1 MKHARPPE
9 PLYPF
14 PYKAEGGCLFMERV
28 EKQEITQRKLCNFL
42 LWITGECTRTDG
54 VETKCFLRL
63 RGVHSDGRPLPEI
76 EIPAAELANF
86 NWLPQWGMDCIL
98 AVGGNVKD
106 HIRCAVQS
114 TANSA
119 NRKEEYAVTGW
130 QHIGDSWEYLLPG
143 NANASVHLTGKLGRY
158 AMSDHCS
165 REDLLVLKELLEC
178 KAVSREVLLP
188 LIAYVFL
195 SPLVEFL
202 RQAGCVSKFVLFLVG
217 KTGCR
222 KSTLAAL
229 MLSFFGQFT
238 STELPL
244 SFRDTANSI
253 GHYIFLLKDVLT
265 CIDDFHPGKSQDEKK
280 LADTAQRIM
289 RSYGDRQGRG
299 RLRADASPMEAKP
312 PQGNAILTG
321 EHPPDIG
328 ESGTARYLAL
338 EMRETDVDLQ
348 QLSYFQRKAAQG
360 IFQNCLYG
368 FIRYL
373 KEFYL
378 SDSETSEKF
387 TETLNEL
394 FASRRDAFLKSGI
407 QCHGR
412 LPETVAHLE
421 ISMWLLILFLQENSI
436 LSEEEGRQLL
446 DSFCQL
452 MRELAVQQRDKIE
465 QDKPTHIFLRK
476 LNSLLES
483 GQAVVMHRW
492 ADMSSKP
499 KGFVGCQDNEY
510 YYLQKDAAHQLVS
523 RLCQEQGES
532 FSISPNELVKA
543 LAEEGLSVR
552 DGTKN
557 TKKLTIGDSAPR
569 MIWLR
574 KDKMQSILDEGN

>member
-1 MKHARPPE
+1 
-9 PLYPF
+9 
-14 PYKAEGGCLFMERV
+14 
-28 EKQEITQRKLCNFL
+28 
-42 LWITGECTRTDG
+42 
-54 VETKCFLRL
+54 
-63 RGVHSDGRPLPEI
+63 
-76 EIPAAELANF
+76 
-86 NWLPQWGMDCIL
+86 MDCIL
-98 AVGGNVKD
+98 AADKNVKD
-106 HIRCAVQS
+106 HVRCAVQS
-114 TANSA
+114 TAHSG

-130 QHIGDSWEYLLPG
+130 QLIGDTWEYLLPG
-143 NANASVHLTGKLGRY
+143 SANASVYLTGKLKRY
-158 AMSDHCS
+158 SMSDHCS

-178 KAVSREVLLP
+178 KVVSKAVLLP

-202 RQAGCVSKFVLFLVG
+202 QQAGCVPDFVLFLLG

-238 STELPL
+238 ATGLPL

-265 CIDDFHPGKSQDEKK
+265 CIDDFHPGKTQEEKK

-289 RSYGDRQGRG
+289 RSYGDRQRRG
-299 RLRADASPMEAKP
+299 RLQANAAPMEARP

-338 EMRETDVDLQ
+338 EMREADVDLQ

-360 IFQNCLYG
+360 VFQNCLYG
-368 FIRYL
+368 YICFL

-378 SDSETSEKF
+378 SDGETCKVF
-387 TETLNEL
+387 TEKLNEL
-394 FASRRDAFLKSGI
+394 FTSRRDEFLKSGI
-407 QCHGR
+407 RCHGR
-412 LPETVAHLE
+412 LSETVAHLE
-421 ISMWLLILFLQENSI
+421 ISMWLLILFLQENNI
-436 LSEEEGRQLL
+436 LTKAEGKQLL

-452 MRELAVQQRDKIE
+452 MKELAIRQKDKIE

-483 GQAVVMHRW
+483 GQAIAMHRR

-499 KGFVGCQDNEY
+499 KGYVGCQDGEY
-510 YYLQKDAAHQLVS
+510 YYLQKDAAHQLVR
-523 RLCQEQGES
+523 RLCEEQGES
-532 FSISPNELVKA
+532 FPVSPGELVKA
-543 LAEEGLSVR
+543 LAEEGFSIR
-552 DGTKN
+552 DGIKN

-574 KDKMQSILDEGN
+574 KDKMQSILDSSS